1 MAAVI
6 RSLVISILACLPV
19 CVSADDVQ
27 AKVDYLIHCQGC
39 HLPEAVGVAGKVP
52 RMKNFLGYY
61 LHSEDGRRF
70 IVQVP
75 GAATANLDD
84 ARLADLMNWLLL
96 RYSKA
101 ELPYD
106 FEPYTAA
113 EVGKLRPKLDP
124 NPDETRTR
132 ILLDIAKDVPALA
145 AEMESEKGY

>member
-1 MAAVI
+1 VAAVI
-6 RSLVISILACLPV
+6 RCLVPAILACLPL
-19 CVSADDVQ
+19 CASADDAQ

-39 HLPEAVGVAGKVP
+39 HLPGAVGMAGKVP

-61 LHSEDGRRF
+61 LHSEEGRQF

-96 RYSKA
+96 SYSKI
-101 ELPYD
+101 ELPED

-113 EVGKLRPKLDP
+113 EVGKLRPELEP
-124 NPDETRTR
+124 TPDETRKR

-145 AEMESEKGY
+145 SEMEGEIGY